1 MPLPNIYKPKFN
13 YKLIRLGK
21 KYDGGYLVGLKSV
34 LNSKYLISF
43 GISDDWTFENDF
55 IKINSDINVY
65 SFDDT
70 LDLKWLI
77 NRFLKNLKRVFFFEE
92 KPRNLINSF
101 INLFKIKYLK
111 KRLKLKKKIITYDD
125 ISQICK
131 DKKNIFFKIDIEG
144 SEHRILN
151 ELIEFKDKIIGVVIE
166 FHDIDLHKDKIIN
179 FIEKTNLN
187 VTHIH
192 PNNNSILDNFNNP
205 TTIEMTFEK
214 SPEIDNNFEL
224 ILPHKLDQKCNP
236 KLNDCK
242 IYFE

>member
-111 KRLKLKKKIITYDD
+111 KRLKLKKK
-125 ISQICK
+125 
-131 DKKNIFFKIDIEG
+131 
-144 SEHRILN
+144 L
-151 ELIEFKDKIIGVVIE
+151 
-166 FHDIDLHKDKIIN
+166 
-179 FIEKTNLN
+179 
-187 VTHIH
+187 
-192 PNNNSILDNFNNP
+192 
-205 TTIEMTFEK
+205 
-214 SPEIDNNFEL
+214 
-224 ILPHKLDQKCNP
+224 
-236 KLNDCK
+236 
-242 IYFE
+242 